1 MATYTIIGGDRK
13 QYNFVT
19 EDNIRSWIAEG
30 RLNEQSLIKAAGEAE
45 FRPLVDFPEFADAFA
60 ARAALADAS
69 PAVSAE
75 AATPAKTSGLA
86 ISSLV
91 LGILG
96 LFTCGATALI
106 GLILGIIALVKVKN
120 SRGALSGGG
129 LALAGIIVSAI
140 FVFMIPIFAAMLLPA
155 LAAAKQKAQTVNC
168 MSCVKG
174 LTFEMRMYADN
185 NQNHYPAATNWCDA
199 LLLQSNTGL
208 TNIFHCPADFSG
220 GRCSYAFNAQVA
232 GAETGKVDPATVVIF
247 EANGGWNRSG
257 GKELLLVN
265 PRHGRQIVVG
275 FADGHV
281 EAVSESRLAQL
292 RWNP

>member
-19 EDNIRSWIAEG
+19 EDNIRSWIAEA
-30 RLNEQSLIKAAGEAE
+30 RLNEQSLIKAEGDAE
-45 FRPLVDFPEFADAFA
+45 FRPLADFPEFAEAFA
-60 ARAALADAS
+60 ARAALAAGV

-75 AATPAKTSGLA
+75 SAPPAKTSGLA
-86 ISSLV
+86 ITSLV

-96 LFTCGATALI
+96 LFTCGVTALI

-120 SRGALSGGG
+120 SRGALGGGG

-155 LAAAKQKAQTVNC
+155 LAAAKQKAQTINCVSNAKQLTTAMGIYISVNQ
-168 MSCVKG
+168 
-174 LTFEMRMYADN
+174 D
-185 NQNHYPAATNWCDA
+185 HYPTATNWCDA
-199 LLLQSNTGL
+199 IQSYAAT
-208 TNIFHCPADFSG
+208 TNVFHCPADFSG
-220 GRCSYAFNAQVA
+220 GRCSYAFNRQVA
-232 GAETGKVDPATVVIF
+232 GAEVGKVDPNTVVIF
-247 EANGGWNRSG
+247 EANGSWNRSG

-292 RWNP
+292 RWEP